1 MNRDTARPRSF
12 AAAAIVLCAAALP
25 AVASLRSG
33 IPGPAAAAARAWR
46 EPLVLPTYVVG
57 PPESAPMFYHGR
69 AYQGAKGPVYPYPL
83 LDRLTDVRK
92 DVTYQALWLE
102 NEYVKLCVLPE
113 IGGRIFSAVDKTN
126 GYDFFYRQH
135 VVKPALIG
143 MLGAWISGG
152 VEWNIP
158 HHHRATSFMRVDSA
172 FENRPD
178 GSATIWVGELELRHR
193 TRWLV
198 GLTLRPGS
206 SALEV
211 AIRVF
216 NPTPLAHSMLCFA
229 NAAVHATE
237 DYQILFPPTTEVA
250 TYHGKN
256 QFSGWP
262 VSHEVFN
269 GQDYTRG
276 VDVSWWKNHARPT
289 SFFAHDAE
297 GDFLAGYDHGKRAGV
312 AFVADHHVVPG
323 KKLWTWGTG
332 ADGKTWEKILTDE
345 DGPYLELMIG
355 AYSDNQPDYSWTRP
369 HEAREVVQF
378 WYPIRE
384 MSGLKNANRDAAV
397 AVGVDPSGRARIA
410 VNATR
415 PIGAGRVALFS
426 GGRVLFEESV
436 DVDPGRPYEKSVA
449 LPAGIA
455 ADELGLS
462 FSGADGRE
470 IVAYR
475 PRPRR
480 NTPLPIPVAPPAA
493 PADVPTVE
501 ELYLTGLRLEQFHNP
516 VVEPSPYYEEALR
529 RDPGDARANTALGL
543 LFLKRGLYADAE
555 AKFRA
560 AVVRLTKNYTRPLDG
575 DAWYYLGVALRSLG
589 RDAEAEDAFFRA
601 SWDAAWTAPA
611 YYQAGE
617 IACRRADFAAARERL
632 ETVLN
637 LNGRDTRA
645 LVLMSGVLR
654 RLDRPA
660 EAAEAAAKASAL
672 DPLDARAL
680 EELAASGAI
689 PGFDEKARRASDI
702 LRASTADSDAP
713 TLELF
718 TDYAAAGF
726 WDEAAAALE
735 RRARLES
742 PASSPLLHYALA
754 FCRDRQ
760 GRPADVPSPLKLAA
774 TAPRGLPFPFQLEFV
789 EILRWA
795 ERENPSDAAA
805 PYLLGNLLY
814 DLQPEAAI
822 GEWEKSRALDPTFGL
837 VHRNLGLAYA
847 RTRGDVRAA
856 CASLEQAL
864 ARDRGNARL
873 YYELDL
879 LAERAGLPAGRRL
892 VVLEKNHRTV
902 AERDD
907 ALAREIGLLIATGR
921 YERAIDLLRG
931 HHFHVWEGGEAVH
944 GRWVEAHLLRGRRA
958 LAAGAAAAARRD
970 FETALTYPANFD
982 VGAPADGGGS
992 AKILYF
998 IGLAAEAAGDR
1009 TGSARALERAAAFR
1023 PGWSEDSY
1031 FLGLALRKLGRED
1044 EAARTFQGLAASAA
1058 DRLQA
1063 APKPDFFEKF
1073 GERRSAALQEAG
1085 HRLLLG
1091 LGLAGQGKNAEA
1103 AAEFRRA
1110 LELDPQLVEARLQLR
1125 EGGRK

>member
-1 MNRDTARPRSF
+1 MSRAIARSRCF
-12 AAAAIVLCAAALP
+12 AAAAIVLCVAAF
-25 AVASLRSG
+25 
-33 IPGPAAAAARAWR
+33 PAAASTRSGSTGPGASAARAWQ
-46 EPLVLPTYVVG
+46 EPLVLPTYLVG
-57 PPESAPMFYHGR
+57 PAETAPMFYHGR
-69 AYQGAKGPVYPYPL
+69 AYQGAKGPFYPYPL
-83 LDRLTDVRK
+83 LDRLTDDRK
-92 DVTYQALWLE
+92 DVTYRALWLE

-135 VVKPALIG
+135 VIKPALIG

-158 HHHRATSFMRVDSA
+158 HHHRATSFMTVDSA
-172 FENRPD
+172 LENRPD

-216 NPTPLAHSMLCFA
+216 NPTPLAHSMLGFA
-229 NAAVHATE
+229 NAAVHATP
-237 DYQILFPPTTEVA
+237 DYQILFPPSTEVA

-256 QFSGWP
+256 QFSSWP
-262 VSHEVFN
+262 VSHEIFN

-276 VDVSWWKNHARPT
+276 VDVSWWKSHARPT
-289 SFFAHDAE
+289 SFFAHDAD

-332 ADGKTWEKILTDE
+332 VEGKTWERILTDE

-384 MSGLKNANRDAAV
+384 MGGLKNANRDAAV
-397 AVGVDPSGRARIA
+397 AVDVDAAGRARIA

-415 PIGAGRVALFS
+415 PVKEGRVSLFS
-426 GGRVLFEESV
+426 GERVLFEAPV
-436 DVDPGRPYEKSVA
+436 DVDPGRPYEKGVD

-475 PRPRR
+475 PRPRK
-480 NTPLPIPVAPPAA
+480 NAPLPKPVVPPAA
-493 PADVPTVE
+493 PADIPTVE

-516 VVEPSPYYEEALR
+516 IVEPCPYYEEALR
-529 RDPGDARANTALGL
+529 RDPGDARTNTALGL
-543 LFLKRGLYADAE
+543 LFLKRGLWAE
-555 AKFRA
+555 AEARFRA
-560 AVVRLTKNYTRPLDG
+560 AVARVTKNYTRPLDG
-575 DAWYYLGVALRSLG
+575 DAWYYLGVALRARG
-589 RDAEAEDAFFRA
+589 EDAEAEDAFFRA
-601 SWDAAWTAPA
+601 SWDAAWAAPA
-611 YYQAGE
+611 YYQAAE
-617 IACRRADFAAARERL
+617 IACRRGDFPAARQRV
-632 ETVLN
+632 ETVLS
-637 LNGRDTRA
+637 LDGRDTRA
-645 LVLMSGVLR
+645 LALESGVLR
-654 RLDRPA
+654 RLGRPA
-660 EAAEAAAKASAL
+660 EAAEAAARASAM
-672 DPLDARAL
+672 DPLDPRAIG
-680 EELAASGAI
+680 ELAAAVGV
-689 PGFDEKARRASDI
+689 PGYEDKARRALGVLGGPAAPSA
-702 LRASTADSDAP
+702 ASS
-713 TLELF
+713 LELF
-718 TDYAAAGF
+718 AEYAASGF
-726 WDEAAAALE
+726 WEEAAAALD
-735 RRARLES
+735 RRIRLDG
-742 PASSPLLHYALA
+742 PASSPLLRYALA
-754 FCRDRQ
+754 FCREKQ
-760 GRPADVPSPLKLAA
+760 GRPADVPALLGLAA
-774 TAPRGLPFPFQLEFV
+774 AAPRGLPFPFQLEFM

-795 ERENPSDAAA
+795 EERNPLDAAA

-814 DLQPEAAI
+814 DVQPEAAI
-822 GEWEKSRALDPTFGL
+822 AEWEKSRGLDPAFGL

-847 RTRGDVRAA
+847 RTRGDVQAG
-856 CASLEQAL
+856 CASLERAL
-864 ARDRGNARL
+864 ARDPGNARL
-873 YYELDL
+873 YYEYDL
-879 LAERAGLPAGRRL
+879 LAEGAGLPAGRRL
-892 VVLEKNHRTV
+892 AVLEKKHRII

-921 YERAIDLLRG
+921 YGRAIELLRG

-944 GRWVEAHLLRGRRA
+944 GRWVEAHLLRGRES

-970 FETALTYPANFD
+970 FETALTYPVNFD
-982 VGAPADGGGS
+982 VGAPSDGGGS
-992 AKILYF
+992 AKIHYF
-998 IGLAAEAAGDR
+998 IALAAEAAGDR
-1009 TGSARALERAAAFR
+1009 TGAASPFQRAAAFR
-1023 PGWSEDSY
+1023 PGWSEDS
-1031 FLGLALRKLGRED
+1031 FFVGLALRKLGRGD
-1044 EAARTFQGLAASAA
+1044 EAAKIFSGLAGYAA

-1085 HRLLLG
+1085 NRMLLG
-1091 LGLAGQGKNAEA
+1091 LGLAGQGKGVEA
-1103 AAEFRRA
+1103 AAEFKRA

-1125 EGGRK
+1125 GGGRK